1 MLLLFEV
8 VVLLLLDEELELT
21 VSPLK
26 IISCFPCERGL
37 RKTQLPSATACVEV
51 LAGNPRILFSGNVK
65 LNGSDWIRY
74 F

>member
-1 MLLLFEV
+1 LLLLFAV

-51 LAGNPRILFSGNVK
+51 LAGNPRILFAGNVK
-65 LNGSDWIRY
+65 LNGSD
-74 F
+74 